1 MELNIF
7 FDQTGP
13 HLILNWECG
22 AGSSFLSPEIRN
34 PPIEAEL
41 VNAKQWLFE
50 FKYCKG
56 CKSCPVSL
64 FVSFVF
70 NKNVIIS
77 QHLNFSRRRASQLL
91 NFHCH
96 CRQAHQTGNK
106 IILSKIFKM
115 ANNLFFYNFSYLCLC
130 HCHCHCHFLCHCAG
144 FYIIK

>member
-13 HLILNWECG
+13 QLIPNWECG

-41 VNAKQWLFE
+41 VSAKQWLFE

-64 FVSFVF
+64 FVSFV
-70 NKNVIIS
+70 
-77 QHLNFSRRRASQLL
+77 NF
-91 NFHCH
+91 
-96 CRQAHQTGNK
+96 
-106 IILSKIFKM
+106 ILIKM
-115 ANNLFFYNFSYLCLC
+115 SLFYNISIFQDEELHNY
-130 HCHCHCHFLCHCAG
+130 
-144 FYIIK
+144 

>member
-1 MELNIF
+1 MTRLDHIWSLTGSEEQAAPSYRQKFETLQLKLSWWALNS
-7 FDQTGP
+7 DS
-13 HLILNWECG
+13 LNSNIARDVKAAQCH
-22 AGSSFLSPEIRN
+22 SLSV
-34 PPIEAEL
+34 L
-41 VNAKQWLFE
+41 
-50 FKYCKG
+50 
-56 CKSCPVSL
+56 
-64 FVSFVF
+64 SFVF

-96 CRQAHQTGNK
+96 CRQAHQTENK

-144 FYIIK
+144 LYIIK